1 MCKMS
6 LSGGPEVW
14 FPARIDAADALVCGA
29 VCPGWTAA
37 ALRRGRGVT
46 DALLVAAAPPDFGAL
61 AAWAAARG
69 VRVTFG
75 T

>member
-1 MCKMS
+1 MS

-14 FPARIDAADALVCGA
+14 FPVRVDAADAPTDCGA

-37 ALRRGRGVT
+37 ALRRGRGFT
-46 DALLVAAAPPDFGAL
+46 DALLVAAAPPDLDAL

-75 T
+75 I